1 MTNEENPKR
10 GEITPDTAPDT
21 GPASDAP
28 PVTPPGSEPG
38 GQADEVPGGLGVGA
52 ETQGGVEGATQDDT
66 YVARV
71 ARGAGISTAGQGA
84 GRVLGYATQSALAR
98 GLGKEFFGLYTLGVA
113 VVTAAQIISQFGLD
127 NGVVRYVAHYRAQ
140 GDTQRVRGTILQALG
155 LTFAFSLVV
164 AVAIFFGA
172 GAISNVLNK
181 PDLEPVVRAFAF
193 AVPFFALMSII
204 CWATQGFQTVAY
216 ATYTQQMLRPLI
228 YLLLVVGVYFVG
240 ASLVGIVVAYA
251 ISMAL
256 GVLIGLFFLRRLFPP
271 LLDFRTRPK
280 FETRALFGVS
290 VPMSVSRATQYAN
303 NWTAILVLGIFQ
315 PAGVVGLF
323 QAAFR
328 TATFATLVRFA
339 FNGIFSPIISNL
351 HAQGS
356 TEDLGRLYKDVTRWT
371 FTGAFAIFLLI
382 VLLTGEILTVFGGKE
397 YAAGATALIVVAF
410 AQLFSTSV
418 GPANRMLA
426 MTDNQ
431 NVLMVITTVGALTGV
446 AVCFALIPTFGMI
459 GAAIGAAAA
468 ILTENTATLVFV
480 RRRLGYWPY
489 NLIFWKPLAA
499 GLLAA
504 TLAYAAKVL
513 LPLPGLLFT
522 VAAVTA
528 VFGLSF
534 LALLLLFGLNDTD
547 REFLGAFK
555 AVALRSLRRVPRFG
569 GGSRG

>member
-1 MTNEENPKR
+1 M
-10 GEITPDTAPDT
+10 
-21 GPASDAP
+21 P

-38 GQADEVPGGLGVGA
+38 SPTDDAPGSLGVGA
-52 ETQGGVEGATQDDT
+52 ETQGGVEGTAQDDT

-98 GLGKEFFGLYTLGVA
+98 GLGRESFGLYTLGVA

-140 GDTQRVRGTILQALG
+140 GDTARVRGTILQAVG

-172 GAISNVLNK
+172 GTIAGFFD

-216 ATYTQQMLRPLI
+216 ATYTQQILRPLI
-228 YLLLVVGVYFVG
+228 YLLLVIGVYFVG
-240 ASLVGIVVAYA
+240 ASLVGVVAAYV

-271 LLDFRTRPK
+271 LLNFRTRPK

-351 HAQGS
+351 HAQEN

-382 VLLTGEILTVFGGKE
+382 VLLTSEILTVFGGKE
-397 YAAGATALIVVAF
+397 YAAGATALIIVAF

-431 NVLMVITTVGALTGV
+431 TVLMIITTIGALTGV
-446 AVCFALIPTFGMI
+446 AVCFALIPDFGMI

-468 ILTENTATLVFV
+468 ILTENTATLIFV
-480 RRRLGYWPY
+480 RRRLGFWPY
-489 NLIFWKPLAA
+489 NLVFWKPLAA

-504 TLAYAAKVL
+504 ALAYAVKVL
-513 LPLPGLLFT
+513 LALPGLLLT
-522 VAAVTA
+522 VGAVAAV
-528 VFGLSF
+528 FGISF

-547 REFLGAFK
+547 REFLGAFRD
-555 AVALRSLRRVPRFG
+555 VALRSLRRVRR
-569 GGSRG
+569 SRGESRG

>member
-1 MTNEENPKR
+1 M
-10 GEITPDTAPDT
+10 
-21 GPASDAP
+21 P

-38 GQADEVPGGLGVGA
+38 SPPDDAPGSLGVGA
-52 ETQGGVEGATQDDT
+52 ETQGGVEGTAQDDT

-98 GLGKEFFGLYTLGVA
+98 GLGRESFGLYTLGVA

-140 GDTQRVRGTILQALG
+140 GDTARVRGTILQAVG

-172 GAISNVLNK
+172 GTIAGFFD

-216 ATYTQQMLRPLI
+216 ATYTQQILRPLI
-228 YLLLVVGVYFVG
+228 YLLLVIGVYFVG
-240 ASLVGIVVAYA
+240 ASLVGVVAAYV

-271 LLDFRTRPK
+271 LLNFRTRPK

-351 HAQGS
+351 HAQEN

-382 VLLTGEILTVFGGKE
+382 VLLTSEILTVFGGKE
-397 YAAGATALIVVAF
+397 YAAGATALIIVAF

-431 NVLMVITTVGALTGV
+431 TVLMIITTIGALTGV
-446 AVCFALIPTFGMI
+446 AVCFALIPDFGMI

-468 ILTENTATLVFV
+468 ILTENTATLIFV
-480 RRRLGYWPY
+480 RRRLGFWPY
-489 NLIFWKPLAA
+489 NLVFWKPLAA

-504 TLAYAAKVL
+504 ALAYAVKVL
-513 LPLPGLLFT
+513 LALPELLLT
-522 VAAVTA
+522 VGAVAAV
-528 VFGLSF
+528 FGISF

-547 REFLGAFK
+547 REFLGAFRD
-555 AVALRSLRRVPRFG
+555 VALRSLRRVRR
-569 GGSRG
+569 SRGESRG

>member
-1 MTNEENPKR
+1 M
-10 GEITPDTAPDT
+10 
-21 GPASDAP
+21 P

-38 GQADEVPGGLGVGA
+38 SPADGAPGSLGVGA
-52 ETQGGVEGATQDDT
+52 ETQGGVEGTAQDDT

-98 GLGKEFFGLYTLGVA
+98 GLGRESFGLYTLGVA

-140 GDTQRVRGTILQALG
+140 GDTARVRGTILQAVG

-172 GAISNVLNK
+172 GTIAGFFD

-216 ATYTQQMLRPLI
+216 ATYTQQILRPLI
-228 YLLLVVGVYFVG
+228 YLLLVIGVYFVG
-240 ASLVGIVVAYA
+240 ASLVGVVAAYV

-271 LLDFRTRPK
+271 LLNFRTRPK

-351 HAQGS
+351 HAQEN

-382 VLLTGEILTVFGGKE
+382 VLLTSEILTVFGGKE
-397 YAAGATALIVVAF
+397 YAAGATALIIVAF

-431 NVLMVITTVGALTGV
+431 TVLMIITTIGALTGV
-446 AVCFALIPTFGMI
+446 AVCFALIPDFGMI

-468 ILTENTATLVFV
+468 ILTENTATLIFV
-480 RRRLGYWPY
+480 RRRLGFWPY
-489 NLIFWKPLAA
+489 NLVFWKPLAA

-504 TLAYAAKVL
+504 ALAYAVKVL
-513 LPLPGLLFT
+513 LALPGLLLT
-522 VAAVTA
+522 VGAVAAV
-528 VFGLSF
+528 FGISF

-547 REFLGAFK
+547 REFLGAFRD
-555 AVALRSLRRVPRFG
+555 VALRSLRRVRR
-569 GGSRG
+569 SRGESRG

>member
-1 MTNEENPKR
+1 M
-10 GEITPDTAPDT
+10 
-21 GPASDAP
+21 P
-28 PVTPPGSEPG
+28 PVTPPSSEPG
-38 GQADEVPGGLGVGA
+38 SPPDDAPGSLGVGA
-52 ETQGGVEGATQDDT
+52 ETQGGVEGTAQDDT

-98 GLGKEFFGLYTLGVA
+98 GLGRESFGLYTLGVA

-140 GDTQRVRGTILQALG
+140 GDTARVRGTILQAVG

-172 GAISNVLNK
+172 GTIAGFFD

-216 ATYTQQMLRPLI
+216 ATYTQQILRPLI
-228 YLLLVVGVYFVG
+228 YLLLVIGVYFVG
-240 ASLVGIVVAYA
+240 ASLVGVVAAYV

-271 LLDFRTRPK
+271 LLNFRTRPK

-351 HAQGS
+351 HAQEN

-382 VLLTGEILTVFGGKE
+382 VLLTSEILTVFGGKE
-397 YAAGATALIVVAF
+397 YAAGATALIIVAF

-431 NVLMVITTVGALTGV
+431 TVLMIITTIGALTGV
-446 AVCFALIPTFGMI
+446 AVCFALIPDFGMI

-468 ILTENTATLVFV
+468 ILTENTATLIFV
-480 RRRLGYWPY
+480 RRRLGFWPY
-489 NLIFWKPLAA
+489 NLVFWKPLAA

-504 TLAYAAKVL
+504 ALAYAVKVL
-513 LPLPGLLFT
+513 LALPGLLLT
-522 VAAVTA
+522 VGAVAAV
-528 VFGLSF
+528 FGISF

-547 REFLGAFK
+547 REFLGAFRD
-555 AVALRSLRRVPRFG
+555 VALRSLRRVRQ
-569 GGSRG
+569 SRGESRG

>member
-1 MTNEENPKR
+1 M
-10 GEITPDTAPDT
+10 
-21 GPASDAP
+21 P

-38 GQADEVPGGLGVGA
+38 SPTDDTPGSLGVGA
-52 ETQGGVEGATQDDT
+52 ETQGGVEGTAQDDT

-98 GLGKEFFGLYTLGVA
+98 GLGRESFGLYTLGVA

-140 GDTQRVRGTILQALG
+140 GDTARVRGTILQAVG

-172 GAISNVLNK
+172 GTIAGFFD

-216 ATYTQQMLRPLI
+216 ATYTQQILRPLI
-228 YLLLVVGVYFVG
+228 YLLLVIGVYFVG
-240 ASLVGIVVAYA
+240 ASLVGVVAAYV

-271 LLDFRTRPK
+271 LLNFRTRPK

-351 HAQGS
+351 HAQEN

-382 VLLTGEILTVFGGKE
+382 VLLTSEILTVFGGKE
-397 YAAGATALIVVAF
+397 YAAGATALIIVAF

-431 NVLMVITTVGALTGV
+431 TVLMIITTIGALTGV
-446 AVCFALIPTFGMI
+446 AVCFALIPDFGMI

-468 ILTENTATLVFV
+468 ILTENTATLIFV
-480 RRRLGYWPY
+480 RRRLGFWPY
-489 NLIFWKPLAA
+489 NLVFWKPLAA

-504 TLAYAAKVL
+504 TLAYAVKVL
-513 LPLPGLLFT
+513 LALPGLLLT
-522 VAAVTA
+522 VGAVAAA
-528 VFGLSF
+528 FGISF

-547 REFLGAFK
+547 REFLGAFRD
-555 AVALRSLRRVPRFG
+555 VALRSLRRVRR
-569 GGSRG
+569 SRGESRG

>member
-1 MTNEENPKR
+1 M
-10 GEITPDTAPDT
+10 
-21 GPASDAP
+21 P

-38 GQADEVPGGLGVGA
+38 SPTDDTPGSLGVGA
-52 ETQGGVEGATQDDT
+52 ETQGGVEGTAQDDT

-98 GLGKEFFGLYTLGVA
+98 GLGRESFGLYTLGVA

-140 GDTQRVRGTILQALG
+140 GDTARVRGTILQAVG

-172 GAISNVLNK
+172 GTIAGFFD

-216 ATYTQQMLRPLI
+216 ATYTQQILRPLI
-228 YLLLVVGVYFVG
+228 YLLLVIGVYFVG
-240 ASLVGIVVAYA
+240 ASLVGVVAAYV

-271 LLDFRTRPK
+271 LLNFRTRPK

-351 HAQGS
+351 HAQEN

-382 VLLTGEILTVFGGKE
+382 VLLTSEILTVFGGKE
-397 YAAGATALIVVAF
+397 YAAGATALIIVAF

-431 NVLMVITTVGALTGV
+431 TVLMIITTIGALTGV
-446 AVCFALIPTFGMI
+446 AVCFALIPDFGMI

-468 ILTENTATLVFV
+468 ILTENTATLIFV
-480 RRRLGYWPY
+480 RRRLGFWPY
-489 NLIFWKPLAA
+489 NLVFWKPLAA

-504 TLAYAAKVL
+504 ALAYAVKVL
-513 LPLPGLLFT
+513 LALPELLLT
-522 VAAVTA
+522 VGAVAAV
-528 VFGLSF
+528 FGISF

-547 REFLGAFK
+547 REFLGAFRD
-555 AVALRSLRRVPRFG
+555 VALRSLRRVRR
-569 GGSRG
+569 SRGESRG

>member
-1 MTNEENPKR
+1 M
-10 GEITPDTAPDT
+10 
-21 GPASDAP
+21 P

-38 GQADEVPGGLGVGA
+38 ILRDDAPGSLGVGA
-52 ETQGGVEGATQDDT
+52 ETQGGVEGTAQDDT

-98 GLGKEFFGLYTLGVA
+98 GLGRESFGLYTLGVA

-140 GDTQRVRGTILQALG
+140 GDTARVRGTILQAVG

-172 GAISNVLNK
+172 GTIAGFFD

-216 ATYTQQMLRPLI
+216 ATYTQQILRPLI
-228 YLLLVVGVYFVG
+228 YLLLVIGVYFVG
-240 ASLVGIVVAYA
+240 ASLVGVVAAYV

-271 LLDFRTRPK
+271 LLNFRTRPK

-351 HAQGS
+351 HAQEN

-382 VLLTGEILTVFGGKE
+382 VLLTSEILTVFGGKE
-397 YAAGATALIVVAF
+397 YAAGATALIIVAF

-431 NVLMVITTVGALTGV
+431 TVLMIITTIGALTGV

-468 ILTENTATLVFV
+468 ILTENTATLIFV
-480 RRRLGYWPY
+480 RRRLGFWPY
-489 NLIFWKPLAA
+489 NLVFWKPLAA

-504 TLAYAAKVL
+504 ALAYAVKVL
-513 LPLPGLLFT
+513 LALPGLLLT
-522 VAAVTA
+522 VGAVAAV
-528 VFGLSF
+528 FGISF

-547 REFLGAFK
+547 REFLGAFRD
-555 AVALRSLRRVPRFG
+555 VALRSLRRVRR
-569 GGSRG
+569 SRGESRG

>member
-1 MTNEENPKR
+1 MSFAAYPA
-10 GEITPDTAPDT
+10 APV
-21 GPASDAP
+21 AAP
-28 PVTPPGSEPG
+28 PPLTPARLVTEWTLEPPVLIGVVAVAAAYLYGVRLARRRGIRWPWARTTSFL
-38 GQADEVPGGLGVGA
+38 GLGVGL
-52 ETQGGVEGATQDDT
+52 TV
-66 YVARV
+66 V
-71 ARGAGISTAGQGA
+71 
-84 GRVLGYATQSALAR
+84 ATQSALAR
-98 GLGKEFFGLYTLGVA
+98 GLGRESFGLYTLGVA

-127 NGVVRYVAHYRAQ
+127 NGVVRYVARYRAE
-140 GDTQRVRGTILQALG
+140 GDTQRVRGTILQSVG

-164 AVAIFFGA
+164 AVAIFLGA
-172 GAISNVLNK
+172 GTIAGFFD

-193 AVPFFALMSII
+193 AVPFFALMSIL
-204 CWATQGFQTVAY
+204 CWATQGFQTVTY
-216 ATYTQQMLRPLI
+216 ATYTQQILRPLI
-228 YLLLVVGVYFVG
+228 YLLLVIGVYFVG
-240 ASLVGIVVAYA
+240 ASLVGVVVAYA
-251 ISMAL
+251 VSMAL
-256 GVLIGLFFLRRLFPP
+256 GVLIGLYFLRRLFPP
-271 LLDFRTRPK
+271 LLDFRVRPK

-303 NWTAILVLGIFQ
+303 NWTAILVLGLFQ

-356 TEDLGRLYKDVTRWT
+356 SEDLGRLYKDVTRWT

-382 VLLTGEILTVFGGKE
+382 VLLTSEILTVFGGRE
-397 YAAGATALIVVAF
+397 YAAGATALIIVAF

-426 MTDNQ
+426 MTGNQ
-431 NVLMVITTVGALTGV
+431 TVLMIITTIGALTGV
-446 AVCFALIPTFGMI
+446 AVCFALIPAFGMI

-468 ILTENTATLVFV
+468 ILTENTATLVWV

-489 NLIFWKPLAA
+489 NLLFWKPLAA
-499 GLLAA
+499 GLLGAA
-504 TLAYAAKVL
+504 LAYAVKIF
-513 LPLPGLLFT
+513 LPLGLLFT

-528 VFGLSF
+528 VFGISF
-534 LALLLLFGLNDTD
+534 LALLLLFGLNETD

-555 AVALRSLRRVPRFG
+555 DVALRSLRRARRLG
-569 GGSRG
+569 GRALGRSAR

>member
-1 MTNEENPKR
+1 M
-10 GEITPDTAPDT
+10 
-21 GPASDAP
+21 P

-38 GQADEVPGGLGVGA
+38 ILRDDAPGTLGVGT
-52 ETQGGVEGATQDDT
+52 ETQGGVEGTAQDDT

-98 GLGKEFFGLYTLGVA
+98 GLGRESFGLYTLGVA

-140 GDTQRVRGTILQALG
+140 GDTARVRGTILQAVG

-172 GAISNVLNK
+172 GTIAGFFD

-216 ATYTQQMLRPLI
+216 ATYTQQILRPLI
-228 YLLLVVGVYFVG
+228 YLLLVIGVYFVG
-240 ASLVGIVVAYA
+240 ASLVGIVAAYV

-271 LLDFRTRPK
+271 LLNFRTRPK

-351 HAQGS
+351 HAQEN

-382 VLLTGEILTVFGGKE
+382 VLLTSEILTVFGGKE
-397 YAAGATALIVVAF
+397 YAAGATALIIVAF

-431 NVLMVITTVGALTGV
+431 TVLMIITTIGALTGV
-446 AVCFALIPTFGMI
+446 AVCFALIPDFGMI

-468 ILTENTATLVFV
+468 ILTENTATLIFV
-480 RRRLGYWPY
+480 RRRLGFWPY
-489 NLIFWKPLAA
+489 NLVFWKPLAA

-504 TLAYAAKVL
+504 ALAYAVKVL
-513 LPLPGLLFT
+513 LALPGLLLT
-522 VAAVTA
+522 VGAVAAV
-528 VFGLSF
+528 FGISF

-547 REFLGAFK
+547 REFLGAFRD
-555 AVALRSLRRVPRFG
+555 VALRSLRRVRR
-569 GGSRG
+569 SRGESRG

>member
-1 MTNEENPKR
+1 M
-10 GEITPDTAPDT
+10 
-21 GPASDAP
+21 P
-28 PVTPPGSEPG
+28 PVTPLGSEPG
-38 GQADEVPGGLGVGA
+38 SPTDDAPGSLGVGA
-52 ETQGGVEGATQDDT
+52 ETQGGVEGTAQDDT

-98 GLGKEFFGLYTLGVA
+98 GLGRESFGLYTLGVA

-140 GDTQRVRGTILQALG
+140 GDTARVRGTILQAVG

-172 GAISNVLNK
+172 GTIAGFFD

-216 ATYTQQMLRPLI
+216 ATYTQQILRPLI
-228 YLLLVVGVYFVG
+228 YLLLVIGVYFVG
-240 ASLVGIVVAYA
+240 ASLVGIVAAYV

-271 LLDFRTRPK
+271 LLNFRTRPK

-351 HAQGS
+351 HAQEN

-382 VLLTGEILTVFGGKE
+382 VLLTSEILTVFGGKE
-397 YAAGATALIVVAF
+397 YAAGATALIIVAF

-431 NVLMVITTVGALTGV
+431 TVLMIITTIGALTGV
-446 AVCFALIPTFGMI
+446 AVCFALIPDFGMI

-468 ILTENTATLVFV
+468 ILTENTATLIFV
-480 RRRLGYWPY
+480 RRRLGFWPY
-489 NLIFWKPLAA
+489 NLVFWKPLAA

-504 TLAYAAKVL
+504 ALAYAVKVL
-513 LPLPGLLFT
+513 LALPELLLT
-522 VAAVTA
+522 VGAVAAV
-528 VFGLSF
+528 FGISF

-547 REFLGAFK
+547 REFLGAFRD
-555 AVALRSLRRVPRFG
+555 VALRSLRRVRR
-569 GGSRG
+569 SRGESRG

>member
-1 MTNEENPKR
+1 M
-10 GEITPDTAPDT
+10 
-21 GPASDAP
+21 P

-38 GQADEVPGGLGVGA
+38 SPTDDAPGSLGVGA
-52 ETQGGVEGATQDDT
+52 ETQGGVEGTAQDDT

-98 GLGKEFFGLYTLGVA
+98 GLGRESFGLYTLGVA

-140 GDTQRVRGTILQALG
+140 GDTARVRGTILQAVG

-172 GAISNVLNK
+172 GTIAGFFD

-216 ATYTQQMLRPLI
+216 ATYTQQILRPLI
-228 YLLLVVGVYFVG
+228 YLLLVIGVYFVG
-240 ASLVGIVVAYA
+240 ASLVGIVAAYV

-271 LLDFRTRPK
+271 LLNFRTRPK

-351 HAQGS
+351 HAQEN

-382 VLLTGEILTVFGGKE
+382 VLLTSEILTVFGGKE
-397 YAAGATALIVVAF
+397 YAAGATALIIVAF

-431 NVLMVITTVGALTGV
+431 TVLMIITTIGALTGV
-446 AVCFALIPTFGMI
+446 AVCFALIPDFGMI

-468 ILTENTATLVFV
+468 ILTENTATLIFV
-480 RRRLGYWPY
+480 RRRLGFWPY
-489 NLIFWKPLAA
+489 NLVFWKPLAA

-504 TLAYAAKVL
+504 ALAYAVKVL
-513 LPLPGLLFT
+513 LALPELLLT
-522 VAAVTA
+522 VGAVAAV
-528 VFGLSF
+528 FGISF

-547 REFLGAFK
+547 REFLGAFRD
-555 AVALRSLRRVPRFG
+555 VALRSLRRVRR
-569 GGSRG
+569 SRGESRG

>member
-1 MTNEENPKR
+1 M
-10 GEITPDTAPDT
+10 
-21 GPASDAP
+21 P

-38 GQADEVPGGLGVGA
+38 SPPDDALGSLGVGA
-52 ETQGGVEGATQDDT
+52 ETQGGVEGTAQDDT

-98 GLGKEFFGLYTLGVA
+98 GLGRESFGLYTLGVA

-140 GDTQRVRGTILQALG
+140 GDTARVRGTILQAVG

-172 GAISNVLNK
+172 GTIAGFFD

-216 ATYTQQMLRPLI
+216 ATYTQQILRPLI
-228 YLLLVVGVYFVG
+228 YLLLVIGVYFVG
-240 ASLVGIVVAYA
+240 ASLVGVVAAYV

-271 LLDFRTRPK
+271 LLNFRTRPK

-351 HAQGS
+351 HAQEN

-382 VLLTGEILTVFGGKE
+382 VLLTSEILTVFGGKE
-397 YAAGATALIVVAF
+397 YAAGATALIIVAF

-431 NVLMVITTVGALTGV
+431 TVLMIITTIGALTGV
-446 AVCFALIPTFGMI
+446 AVCFALIPDFGMI

-468 ILTENTATLVFV
+468 ILTENTATLIFV
-480 RRRLGYWPY
+480 RRRLGFWPY
-489 NLIFWKPLAA
+489 NLVFWKPLAA

-504 TLAYAAKVL
+504 ALAYAVKVL
-513 LPLPGLLFT
+513 LALPGLLLT
-522 VAAVTA
+522 VGAVAAV
-528 VFGLSF
+528 FGISF

-547 REFLGAFK
+547 REFLGAFRD
-555 AVALRSLRRVPRFG
+555 VALRSLRRVRR
-569 GGSRG
+569 SRGESRG

>member
-1 MTNEENPKR
+1 M
-10 GEITPDTAPDT
+10 
-21 GPASDAP
+21 P

-38 GQADEVPGGLGVGA
+38 SPTDDTPGSLGVGA
-52 ETQGGVEGATQDDT
+52 ETQGGVEGTAQDDT

-98 GLGKEFFGLYTLGVA
+98 GLGRESFGLYTLGVA

-140 GDTQRVRGTILQALG
+140 GDTARVRGTILQAVG

-172 GAISNVLNK
+172 GTIAGFFD

-216 ATYTQQMLRPLI
+216 ATYTQQILRPLI
-228 YLLLVVGVYFVG
+228 YLLLVIGVYFVG
-240 ASLVGIVVAYA
+240 ASLVGIVAAYV

-271 LLDFRTRPK
+271 LLNFRTRPK

-351 HAQGS
+351 HAQEN

-382 VLLTGEILTVFGGKE
+382 VLLTSEILTVFGGKE
-397 YAAGATALIVVAF
+397 YAAGATALIIVAF

-431 NVLMVITTVGALTGV
+431 TVLMIITTIGALTGV
-446 AVCFALIPTFGMI
+446 AVCFALIPDFGMI

-468 ILTENTATLVFV
+468 ILTENTATLIFV
-480 RRRLGYWPY
+480 RRRLGFWPY
-489 NLIFWKPLAA
+489 NLVFWKPLAA

-504 TLAYAAKVL
+504 TLAYAVKVL
-513 LPLPGLLFT
+513 LALPGLLLT
-522 VAAVTA
+522 VGAVAAA
-528 VFGLSF
+528 FGISF

-547 REFLGAFK
+547 REFLGAFRD
-555 AVALRSLRRVPRFG
+555 VALRSLRRVRR
-569 GGSRG
+569 SRGESRG